1 MELALAKELLTA
13 LADGIDPFTGE
24 VFPRDHVCNQPDT
37 IRALHCVLQALPAER
52 KKDTPPNAG
61 QPWSQKETVSLQAEF
76 QMGKTTS
83 EMARIHGRSRGSI
96 EAKLAN
102 LGLIERS
109 YFPGKREQK

>member
-1 MELALAKELLTA
+1 MELARAKELLTA

-24 VFPRDHVCNQPDT
+24 VFPRDHVCNQPDM
-37 IRALHCVLQALPAER
+37 IRALHCALQALPAER
-52 KKDTPPNAG
+52 KRETPPNAG
-61 QPWSQKETVSLQAEF
+61 QPWSREETVSLQAEF

-102 LGLIERS
+102 LGLIEGA
-109 YFPGKREQK
+109 YFSGKRE

>member
-1 MELALAKELLTA
+1 MELARAKELLTA

-24 VFPRDHVCNQPDT
+24 VFPRDHVCNQPEI
-37 IRALHCVLQALPAER
+37 IRALHCVLLALPGER

-61 QPWSQKETVSLQAEF
+61 QPWSQEEIASLHAEF
-76 QMGKTTS
+76 QMGKPIS
-83 EMARIHGRSRGSI
+83 EMAKLHGRSRGSI

-109 YFPGKREQK
+109 YFSEKRT